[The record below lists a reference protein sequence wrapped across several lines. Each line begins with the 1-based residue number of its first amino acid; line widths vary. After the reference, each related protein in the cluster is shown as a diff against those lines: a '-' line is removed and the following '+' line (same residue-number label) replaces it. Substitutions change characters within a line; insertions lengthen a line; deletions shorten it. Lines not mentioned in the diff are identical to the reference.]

1 MKDKIKIL
9 TTSVVA
15 WNDHIGGDSLSTLLK
30 DFDAEQIANIYIRP
44 ELPNSPVCRKC
55 LQITENDIIKSILKR
70 DYTTA
75 HRYNGT
81 EKNTE
86 QTNKNVQAE
95 KKLYKKFKKV
105 RWYIFLLARELIWLL
120 GKWKSNV
127 LDDFIDEFSPD
138 IVLYSVDPYMHMN
151 RITRYAIKRSGAKAI
166 AIVWDDNFTYKT
178 DPKTPGY
185 LLHRFLLRRS
195 FKKTINLADTIFS
208 FTPKCQKELEEEM
221 GISSILLT
229 KPMQNIPRPE
239 TKLHYPI
246 QMVYTGNLMYGR
258 EDTLVK
264 MAKAFSILNK
274 NGIRMTLDVYTN
286 SEVSS
291 SNSDVFNHSR
301 GVTIHGVIAQDEAF
315 EKQKNADVLLFLEAL
330 SGSKRHVARLS
341 FSTKLTDY
349 FSMGKCIFAVGP
361 SDIAPIE
368 YLTEHQAGFI
378 VTNEQDI
385 LPALEKMVSDPATI
399 VSVADKVYQTGI
411 ENHSEEKIRKRFTD
425 ALIKQNGGVL

>member
-44 ELPNSPVCRKC
+44 ELPNSPVCRKY

-239 TKLHYPI
+239 TKLHHPI

-301 GVTIHGVIAQDEAF
+301 GVTIHGAIAQDEAF

-385 LPALEKMVSDPATI
+385 LPALEKMVSDPETI